1 MLGETNLLL
10 APKEQQPRKLS
21 GKRTNKKHNTLER
34 DQKSAEG
41 AKLSGKNTDGVL
53 KSDMQEKYITINNLK
68 ISEKLLKFIN
78 DELLKDTEI
87 SAENFWGGFD
97 KAVHELAHKNKELL
111 KIRNDLQKK
120 IDEWHLKNKGNEI
133 NLNQY
138 KKFLLE
144 IGYLKEIG
152 PDFKIE
158 TNNIDEE
165 IAKIA
170 GPQLVVPIMNARYA
184 LNAANARWM
193 SLYDSLYGTD
203 AIEPSDDSASQRYDP
218 LRGEMVIKFGREF
231 LDKHFPL
238 ENISWANITKFIV
251 QDKSL
256 VLYRNDKVSK
266 LKNEEQY
273 IGHRGE
279 TDSPSAIILKNNNLH
294 LEILKDLKA
303 FSAQQDP
310 LGISDIIIESAIS
323 TICDNE
329 DSVAAV
335 DSEDKI
341 VCYRNWLG
349 LMKGDLKNQFKKNGK
364 VFERKLNTDRG
375 YISKDGKDL
384 SLHGRSLLL
393 IRNVGHLMT
402 NSSILLK
409 DGSEIP
415 EGIMDA
421 FITTA
426 AALHDLKKKKN
437 SRTGSIYIVKPKMH
451 GPDETAF
458 TDLIFTKVEE
468 VLKLEKFTCKIGIMD
483 EERRTSV
490 NLKECIRTLKNRVF
504 FINTGFLD
512 RTGDEMHTSME
523 AGPMIKKGD
532 MKLSK
537 WITAYENNNVDI
549 GLQCGFSGKAQI
561 GKGMWAMPDKMKDM
575 LEQKTGHLKAGA
587 NCAWVP
593 SPTAAALHAL
603 HYHEI
608 NIFKKQMEIFK
619 REPAKLDDLLTIP
632 VANRPNW
639 SVTEISAEISNSA
652 QTLLGYVV
660 RWIDQ
665 GIGCSKVPDINNVG
679 LMEDR
684 ATLRISSQHITNW
697 IHHGI
702 TTKIQ
707 VMEIMREMAKIVDDQ
722 NKNDSNYKK
731 MSDDFENSIAFQT
744 ACDLIF
750 KGKEQPSGYT
760 EPLLHLNRIK
770 KKSIQN

>member
-1 MLGETNLLL
+1 
-10 APKEQQPRKLS
+10 
-21 GKRTNKKHNTLER
+21 
-34 DQKSAEG
+34 
-41 AKLSGKNTDGVL
+41 
-53 KSDMQEKYITINNLK
+53 MQEKYLNINSLK
-68 ISEKLLKFIN
+68 VSEKLSKFIN
-78 DELLKDTEI
+78 EELLNEI
-87 SAENFWGGFD
+87 DISPEKFWSGFE
-97 KAVHELAHKNKELL
+97 KTVNELEPKNKELINL
-111 KIRNDLQKK
+111 RQDLQKK
-120 IDEWHLKNKGNEI
+120 IDKWHLQNKANEF
-133 NLNQY
+133 NLEEY
-138 KKFLLE
+138 KKFLID
-144 IGYLKEIG
+144 IGYLKEQG
-152 PDFKIE
+152 SDFKIE
-158 TNNIDEE
+158 TKNVDDE
-165 IAKIA
+165 ITKIA

-203 AIEPSDDSASQRYDP
+203 IIEQSEDSVSERYDP
-218 LRGEMVIKFGREF
+218 ERGEMVIKYGRNF
-231 LDKHFPL
+231 LDKYFPL
-238 ENISWANITKFIV
+238 KDLSWHKIT
-251 QDKSL
+251 SL
-256 VLYRNDKVSK
+256 AVKEGK
-266 LKNEEQY
+266 LKILKGADVFSLIDNEKF

-279 TDSPSAIILKNNNLH
+279 VDNPSAIILKNNNLH
-294 LEILKDLKA
+294 IEILRDPRA
-303 FSAQQDP
+303 FSAQQDHA
-310 LGISDIIIESAIS
+310 GISEIILESAIS

-341 VCYRNWLG
+341 ICYRNWLG
-349 LMKGDLKNQFKKNGK
+349 LMKGDLKTQFEKEGK
-364 VFERKLNTDRG
+364 LFERKLNPNRS
-375 YISKDGKDL
+375 YISKDGTGLK
-384 SLHGRSLLL
+384 LHGRSLLL
-393 IRNVGHLMT
+393 VRNVGHLMT
-402 NSSILLK
+402 NPSIILSN
-409 DGSEIP
+409 GNEIP

-426 AALHDLKKKKN
+426 AAIHDLKNKNN

-458 TDLIFTKVEE
+458 TNLIFSKVEE
-468 VLKLEKFTCKIGIMD
+468 VLGLEKYTCKIGIMD
-483 EERRTSV
+483 EERRTST

-532 MKLSK
+532 MKASK
-537 WITAYENNNVDI
+537 WISAYENNNVDV
-549 GLQCGFSGKAQI
+549 GLQCGLSGKAQI

-575 LEQKTGHLKAGA
+575 MEQKTGHLKAGA

-608 NIFKKQMEIFK
+608 NIFDEQKKILN
-619 REPAKLDDLLTIP
+619 REKAKLENLLTIP
-632 VANRPNW
+632 IANRPNW
-639 SVTEISAEISNSA
+639 SVEEINKEISNSA

-665 GIGCSKVPDINNVG
+665 GIGCSKVPDINNIG

-684 ATLRISSQHITNW
+684 ATLRISSQHIANW

-707 VMEIMREMAKIVDDQ
+707 VMEIMKDMAKIVDDQ
-722 NKNDSNYKK
+722 NKSDPKYIK
-731 MSDDFENSIAFQT
+731 MSNDFERSLSFKT

-760 EPLLHLNRIK
+760 EPLLHKNRLK
-770 KKSIQN
+770 KKFNLN